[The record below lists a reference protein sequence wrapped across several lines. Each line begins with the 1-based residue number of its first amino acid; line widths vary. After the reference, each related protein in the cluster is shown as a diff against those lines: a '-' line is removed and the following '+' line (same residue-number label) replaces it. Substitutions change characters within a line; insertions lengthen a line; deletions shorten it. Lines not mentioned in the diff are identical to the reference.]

1 MRRIS
6 IAFSTAALLLL
17 SAAAHAPTNFRALA
31 SAVIDGR
38 VVAYS
43 ATQGRVAAVVR
54 YQVEGTGEG
63 CDVVFLDEKGKRVDS
78 FAVHD
83 AQDDAARA
91 TEKVVPN
98 LASRLQAGAY
108 VALDKSAWPADAPDL
123 LVPAVGIKL
132 KWKRNQI
139 LAVSAVGKSI
149 PLKKVEV
156 LAPFRAAPVAVY
168 AAAGVPVLV
177 VAVEQNPGE
186 AYLEGYNVV
195 TEMYL
200 VRIPESPPPP
210 ARGERLPA
218 GQPADPR

>member
-1 MRRIS
+1 
-6 IAFSTAALLLL
+6 
-17 SAAAHAPTNFRALA
+17 
-31 SAVIDGR
+31 
-38 VVAYS
+38 
-43 ATQGRVAAVVR
+43 VR

-63 CDVVFLDEKGKRVDS
+63 CDVVFLDEKSKRVDS

-83 AQDDAARA
+83 VQDDAARA

-168 AAAGVPVLV
+168 AATGVPVLV

-195 TEMYL
+195 TEMHL

-218 GQPADPR
+218 GQPADLR